1 MSPSSYKNGAEGMCI
16 TFLLSD
22 CSLGRLLVAGTG
34 EGICGVSLGD
44 SDAKLIAF
52 LRAEYPRAI
61 LTELYGEE
69 EGRPNGGLRGWVD
82 AILEYLDKGKD
93 LAQAN
98 LPLDLKVTAFQWKVL
113 KELRK
118 IPFGETKSYSEIA
131 NDVGCPEGSRA
142 VGNACAANPVA
153 LVIPCHRVVRKSGEL
168 GGYRWGLERKEML
181 LEKERAIIS
190 NS

>member
-1 MSPSSYKNGAEGMCI
+1 ME
-16 TFLLSD
+16 
-22 CSLGRLLVAGTG
+22 
-34 EGICGVSLGD
+34 
-44 SDAKLIAF
+44 
-52 LRAEYPRAI
+52 
-61 LTELYGEE
+61 
-69 EGRPNGGLRGWVD
+69 GLRGWVD

-142 VGNACAANPVA
+142 VGNACASNPVA

-181 LEKERAIIS
+181 LDKEGAIIS

>member
-1 MSPSSYKNGAEGMCI
+1 MHI

-44 SDAKLIAF
+44 TDAKLIAF

-61 LTELYGEE
+61 LTELYRGEE
-69 EGRPNGGLRGWVD
+69 KGEPNEGLRGWVD

-93 LAQAN
+93 LSQAN

-113 KELRK
+113 KELRR
-118 IPFGETKSYSEIA
+118 IPFGETRSYSEIA
-131 NDVGCPEGSRA
+131 KDVGCPQGF
-142 VGNACAANPVA
+142 
-153 LVIPCHRVVRKSGEL
+153 
-168 GGYRWGLERKEML
+168 
-181 LEKERAIIS
+181 
-190 NS
+190 